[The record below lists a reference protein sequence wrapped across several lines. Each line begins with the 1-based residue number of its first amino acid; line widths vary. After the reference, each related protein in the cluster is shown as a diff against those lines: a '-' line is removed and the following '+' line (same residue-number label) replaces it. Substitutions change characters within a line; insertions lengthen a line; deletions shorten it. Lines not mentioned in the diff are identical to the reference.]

1 MGKHE
6 KLHMFDGADCSRGS
20 SWSTDRNESI
30 GESSLPR
37 PFVPFCVS
45 LFGNAALISSHYQ
58 CLPYLTLYHQL
69 PRSRYGYPVLP
80 ISRTSKDDLQSTNLC
95 REC

>member
-6 KLHMFDGADCSRGS
+6 KLHMLDGADCSRGR

-37 PFVPFCVS
+37 PLVPFFER
-45 LFGNAALISSHYQ
+45 FGNAALISSHHQ
-58 CLPYLTLYHQL
+58 CLLYLTLYHQL

-80 ISRTSKDDLQSTNLC
+80 ISRTSNDDLLSTSLC